1 MAPRGH
7 RERLLILDQAGSKS
21 RPRWLQE
28 GILKYLGAQWA
39 PRYLRMPWG
48 QKKTALPGGSILT
61 RFSPRTSFSRRRGPS
76 AASRPRNLE
85 RTAARLKTSILWRA
99 ALARSAGAA
108 PRRRGGRRRRLCAS
122 AHEKMFAWFGGLLVP
137 IPSIERSGAPRWL
150 RCTFPRGSA
159 LDSSHRR
166 QFCMGWRG
174 IREAFEYKVD
184 VRRSWRQAKRSPAPR
199 RRR

>member
-7 RERLLILDQAGSKS
+7 SEV
-21 RPRWLQE
+21 
-28 GILKYLGAQWA
+28 
-39 PRYLRMPWG
+39 PWG
-48 QKKTALPGGSILT
+48 PMGPKIPPNALGPEKTALPGGSILT

-137 IPSIERSGAPRWL
+137 IPSIDRSGAPRWL